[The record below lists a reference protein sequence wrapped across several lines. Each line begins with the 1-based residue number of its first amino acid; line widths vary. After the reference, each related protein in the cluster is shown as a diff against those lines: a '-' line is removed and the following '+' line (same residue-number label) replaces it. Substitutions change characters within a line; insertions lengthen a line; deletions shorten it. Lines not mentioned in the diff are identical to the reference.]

1 MPVCALCLAL
11 PSLPHLQAPSPVL
24 RLLGEPIHLV
34 MEARATQ
41 VSACYLHTHS
51 HVQTQIR
58 TSSIFLCKINPI
70 HAGIWQ
76 GTRELT
82 AIPIIDKKKIGLWL
96 KKMLIHSS
104 TFYILSSGESNR

>member
-51 HVQTQIR
+51 HMQTQIR

-82 AIPIIDKKKIGLWL
+82 AIPIIDKKKNWSMVKENAHSFKHLLYIVLW
-96 KKMLIHSS
+96 
-104 TFYILSSGESNR
+104 RV